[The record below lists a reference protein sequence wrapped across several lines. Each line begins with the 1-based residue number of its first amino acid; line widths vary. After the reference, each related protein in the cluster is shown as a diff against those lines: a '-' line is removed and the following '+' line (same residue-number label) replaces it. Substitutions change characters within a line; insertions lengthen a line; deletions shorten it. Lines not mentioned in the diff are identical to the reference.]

1 MIKKKNNKIEFI
13 ILLLLL
19 FVLIFTLEIPRKFFN
34 VIRLTYDERLN
45 ISYDFCSNRSVG
57 FINYI
62 KNKHDIKTSVNFIKY
77 TGVRNPNWI
86 FFKRHNKQDDEL
98 YILLNYNNDNEIFLE
113 RIDKNTFRYNFD
125 PKYNHRI
132 FKKIIIENSKNS
144 DTYEISI
151 QNNLS
156 ISKDIIINKLNSKI
170 SQSSAEIYLKESTN
184 KIMQSMQKQE
194 KNITIKIKNNQ
205 KKLNSNLKIKIDLEH
220 IYNISDYEIIEK
232 INNCYLVVRK

>member
-1 MIKKKNNKIEFI
+1 MIKKKKNKIEFI
-13 ILLLLL
+13 IVLLIL
-19 FVLIFTLEIPRKFFN
+19 FVFVFIFEIPRKFFN
-34 VIRLTYDERLN
+34 ISRLTYDERLN
-45 ISYDFCSNRSVG
+45 ISYDFCSDRSVG
-57 FINYI
+57 FINYV
-62 KNKHDIKTSVNFIKY
+62 KNKHDIKNSVNFIKY

-86 FFKRHNKQDDEL
+86 FFDRSSKQEDE
-98 YILLNYNNDNEIFLE
+98 YHILLNYNNDNEIFLE